1 MYSHVIA
8 RVIAKR
14 LSGWAERLGL
24 FDDNQAGFRSGMSTA
39 DVVQMMVTV
48 QEDVDDCMSRVDEVS
63 EHEAIEQGCL
73 T

>member
-1 MYSHVIA
+1 MCSHVFA

-14 LSGWAERLGL
+14 LSRWAERLGL
-24 FDDNQAGFRSGMSTA
+24 FDDNQAGLRTGMSTA

-48 QEDVDDCMSRVDEVS
+48 QEDVDDCVRRVDEVS
-63 EHEAIEQGCL
+63 EQGCL